1 MELTLENL
9 SELTPLADRMR
20 PKSLNEVVGQEHLV
34 GHGKVLQ
41 RAIEQDSLQSFI
53 LWGPPGTGKTTI
65 AKLVASSIK
74 AQFINLSA
82 VTSGIK
88 EVKETMKSAEQQ
100 QTMFHRKTILFIDE
114 IHRFNKSQQD
124 AFLPYVEKGI
134 IIFIGATT
142 ENPSFEVNSALL
154 SRCQVYVLNPLSEEQ
169 LSILIDRALEDSERG
184 LGFMNLTLLPD
195 AKKYITSMSNGDARV
210 AMNTLELSAIL
221 AVPDKNQQRIISVEI
236 VQQALQKRVM
246 LYDKTG
252 EEHYNLISALHK
264 SIRGSDPDGAV
275 YWLAR
280 MLESGEDPL
289 YIARRVVRTAVE
301 DIGNAAPNAL
311 SVALAAKEAVDFLG
325 LPEGNLALAQ
335 AVIYLA
341 CAPKSNAVYA
351 AYSEAVKDV
360 HEKENMPVPLHLR
373 NAPTTL
379 MKKLDY
385 GKDYKYAHNYSGHF
399 VEQEYLP
406 ENLAGRT
413 YYQPDGQGYE
423 AEILKRMDQW
433 RKKTHLNSSQNK
445 Q

>member
-1 MELTLENL
+1 MENL

-20 PKSLNEVVGQEHLV
+20 PRSLDEVVGQEHLV

-41 RAIEQDSLQSFI
+41 RAVEQDTLQSFI

-65 AKLVASSIK
+65 AKLVASNIN

-88 EVKETMKSAEQQ
+88 EVKEVMKSAEQQ
-100 QTMFHRKTILFIDE
+100 QSMFHRKTILFIDE

-154 SRCQVYVLNPLSEEQ
+154 SRCQVYVLNPLTEEQ
-169 LSILIDRALEDSERG
+169 LAILIGRALQDSERG
-184 LGFMNLTLLPD
+184 LGYMKITLLPD
-195 AKKYITSMSNGDARV
+195 AQRYVTSMSNGDARV
-210 AMNTLELSAIL
+210 TMNTLELSAIL
-221 AVPDKNQQRIISVEI
+221 AEPDKDQVRIITKEI
-236 VQQALQKRVM
+236 VQQALQKRAT
-246 LYDKTG
+246 LYDKSG

-289 YIARRVVRTAVE
+289 YIARRVVRAAVE

-311 SVALAAKEAVDFLG
+311 SVALAAKEAIDFLG
-325 LPEGNLALAQ
+325 MPEGNLALAQ

-341 CAPKSNAVYA
+341 CAPKSNAIYA
-351 AYSEAVKDV
+351 AYTEAAKDV
-360 HEKENMPVPLHLR
+360 QEKENMPVPLHLR

-379 MKKLDY
+379 MKKLNY
-385 GKDYKYAHNYSGHF
+385 GKDYKYAHNYPDHYI
-399 VEQEYLP
+399 EQEYLP
-406 ENLAGRT
+406 ENLAGRI

-423 AEILKRMDQW
+423 AEILKRMNQW
-433 RKKTHLNSSQNK
+433 RKKAPLNSLQNK